1 MPESVLDK
9 QRVLETAKA
18 IMLMAVGVGQEDDTE
33 RR

>member
-18 IMLMAVGVGQEDDTE
+18 IILMAVGQEDDTE